1 MDTIIERLQEAGAQ
15 HKGTDLGGL
24 LQWAA
29 LHVAGQDEAMAEL
42 RKDLETEERERLRLE
57 SALNVAKEAAE
68 SALAAITAGMFEPVE
83 LSRDYTGHINI
94 MAGHGDPDYMLK
106 DGRSV
111 RHVDLR
117 EKAPRKNK
125 AANTKVQPSSE
136 VASAATRC

>member
-15 HKGTDLGGL
+15 HKGTYLGGL

-94 MAGHGDPDYMLK
+94 MAWHGDPDYLNK
-106 DGRSV
+106 SGNSI
-111 RHVDLR
+111 RHIDLR
-117 EKAPRKNK
+117 EKPPRKK
-125 AANTKVQPSSE
+125 KTANTEANGPRSGP
-136 VASAATRC
+136 A